1 MLRYRSRFRGL
12 ARAVAVFV
20 VVTMVSWSANTSVT
34 ADGESDTNEPPV
46 VSGAD
51 EVDFTENGVGVVGT
65 YAATDPEGVTVTW
78 GVSGDDGAV
87 FGISSGGVL
96 SFDSPPDFEDPDDA
110 DGDNRYLVTVE
121 ASDGSLTGSLDVVV
135 TVGDVNEPPVVSGV
149 EAVGY
154 AENGVG
160 VVGTYAATD
169 PEGVT
174 VTWGVSGDDGAVFGI
189 SSGGVLSFDSPP
201 DFEDPDDAD
210 GDNRYLVTVEASD
223 GSLTGSLDVVV
234 TVGDVNEPPVVSGV
248 EAVGYAENGVGVVGT
263 YAATDPEGVTVTW
276 GVSGDDGAVFGISS
290 GGVLSFDSPPDFE
303 DPDDADGDNRYLV
316 TVEASDGSL
325 TGSLDV
331 VVTVGDVNEPPV
343 VSGAD
348 EVDFTENGVG
358 VVGTYAATDPEGV
371 TVTWGVSGDD
381 GAVFG
386 ISSGGVLSFDSP
398 PDFEDPDDA
407 DGDNRYLVTVEA
419 SDGSLTGSLDVV
431 VTVGDVNEPP
441 VVSGV
446 EAVGY
451 AENGVG
457 VVGTYA
463 ATDPEGVT
471 VTWGVSGDDGAVF
484 GISSGGV
491 LSFDSPPD
499 FEDPDDADGDNRYL
513 VTVEASDGSETAGLD
528 VIVTVTDL
536 TVSGPEEIG
545 YVENGTGAVGTY
557 AANGAVTWGLS
568 GDDSDDFGISSG
580 GVLSFGSSPDFENP
594 DDADGDNRYLV
605 TVEASDGSETAGL
618 DVIVTV
624 TDLTVSGAGVVGYAE
639 NGTGAVGTYAANGAV
654 TWGLSGDDSDDF
666 GISSGGVLSFGGSP
680 DFEDPDDADG
690 DNQYRVT
697 VEASDGSL
705 TGSLDV
711 VVTVDDVN
719 EPPTGLTATAG
730 FESVTLRWA
739 DPNNVSISG
748 YEYRQST
755 DSGATFGEFTLI
767 SGSDAATTTYTIT
780 GLTIGVA
787 YTFEIRAV
795 YSGVPGPS
803 SDQVTAT
810 PALLFGLTGF
820 AVADA
825 VAGTPAVLVSNT
837 GETTS
842 GKTTTVLNEHAQ
854 GFNTGKNTLG
864 YVLTSVELDIG
875 DAPVGGTLTVSV
887 RADDGG
893 GGPGDPVLH
902 ALTNPGSV
910 GTGLQVF
917 TAAADAGLDANTHY
931 FMHIAFTGGTPPQW
945 SFTDSNGDTAANAGW
960 NIDNDRRLRASGS
973 NWTTPSP
980 STVIQIKVNGYS
992 RAPAAPTNLSA
1003 LPSDGQVVLSWD
1015 DPDND
1020 TITKYQYSTDGGT
1033 NFTDIG
1039 SSSASTTTHTIMG
1052 LNNGTTYMLAVR
1064 AVNSGRE
1071 GAASTVAVVM
1081 VPAAPTGLVAVT
1093 GDRQVRLGWSYPGD
1107 SSSITGFQ
1115 YQQKTGGDFGDDWT
1129 DITGSTAGTTSHIV
1143 TGLTNETEYTFA
1155 VRAVNVTIAGARAEA
1170 PGATPAA
1177 AGERPAKPT
1186 NFSAAQTGVGQ
1197 VELRWNAAQQPLTVT
1212 GYEYTDDGGS
1222 DWKPV
1227 SGSDSSTV
1235 SYTVP
1240 DLIEDTTYTFAVQA
1254 VNSAG
1259 YSNSSNSRSVTII
1272 AKPLRPVGVG
1282 ADAGDTQAKVR
1293 WRRSGDPP
1301 ITKFQLLQVPQSK
1314 LTAGDS
1320 ADNDEYGYSVAI
1332 DGDTAVIGA
1341 YQHDVT
1347 PSGGAKVDNAGAA
1360 YVFIKDSAGQWR
1372 QTAKLT
1378 ASDGAVDDEF
1388 GVSVAIDGDTVVVG
1402 AHQHDANSNSDA
1414 GAVYVF
1420 TKSGDNW
1427 TDGTETAKLTAS
1439 DGAVDDE
1446 FGVSVAI
1453 DGDTVVVG
1461 AHQHDANSNSDAG
1474 AVYVFTKSGDNWTD
1488 GTETAK
1494 LTASDGAVDDE
1505 FGVSVAIDGD
1515 TVVVGAHQHD
1525 ANSNS
1530 DAGAVYVFTKSGDNW
1545 TDGTETAKLTASD
1558 GAVDDEFGV
1567 SVAIDGD
1574 TVVVGAHQHDAN
1586 SNSDAGAAY
1595 VFARDSNSGKWSQ
1608 TAKLTA
1614 SDGAVDDEFGI
1625 SVALDG
1631 DDAVV
1636 GAYLDT
1642 NSLLFHT
1649 DAGSAYVFA
1658 RGSDGWRQ
1666 SLKLAAPDAA
1676 ANDHFGYSVAVAN
1689 GTVLA
1694 GAPQDDDNGDDSG
1707 SAYLMDISDA
1717 KWADFES
1724 EELTVSGSSYEYRVL
1739 GLTNGQEYTFR
1750 VRSVNHVGNDPSA
1763 EFVSAT
1769 PQLAIPGKATGLS
1782 AQAGNRRVYLNWDR
1796 SDDSTITGY
1805 QVLPHQQTKLSAGS
1819 DGEFQGKFGESVA
1832 VDGDTVVVGAYQHD
1846 VNTYSNAGEAYV
1858 FVRRSSGWRRQVELS
1873 ASDGAKDDLF
1883 GYSVAVDGDT
1893 VVVGAYQHDVNSNS
1907 DAGAAYVF
1915 VRAPNSGVW
1924 SQAAKLTAFDGAED
1938 DLFGYSVAVDGDT
1951 VVVGARGDDGK
1962 KGAAYVF
1969 TKPNTDNGWAD
1980 IDVTTAVK
1988 LTASDGDTFDYFGHS
2003 VAVDDDTIVIG
2014 AHQHDL
2020 TDGQDTGSAYVSTKD
2035 SGTGVWGQPAKLTAD
2050 DYGPDDQFG
2059 WSVAVD
2065 GDTVVV
2071 GARKNNAAY
2080 VFIWDSVAWRQAAK
2094 LIASDSDGNE
2104 EFGDSVAVRDSTIV
2118 VGAYSAYSTN
2128 ENADNPHSGAA
2139 YVFTKPATGWANDL
2153 SEDHITERAK
2163 LILPGG
2169 GGADEK
2175 AVEFGDS
2182 VALDGQYIVVG
2193 VPGHDVAAVD
2203 DNFGSV
2209 YVSDIPVWTHI
2220 RNSKATTTS
2229 HTVRGLNHGVE
2240 YTFQVRAVD
2249 GVGEGSGSNV
2259 VRARPFRTTGGGEA
2273 QLLTDPCDYAPTP
2286 FMDVPQDSFA
2296 FDAVACIYNLG
2307 ITGGTSLSTYS
2318 PDAPVTRA
2326 QMAAFLSSLYT
2337 AVVGKPARV
2346 VEHPFVDVGG
2356 SFAEDDIARIFG
2368 MGVTSGTSLS
2378 TYSPD
2383 APVTRAQ
2390 MAAFLS
2396 SLYTAVVGKPARVVE
2411 HPFVDVGGSF
2421 AEDDIARI
2429 FGMGVTSGTS
2439 LSTYSPDAPVTR
2451 AQMAAFLAR
2460 LYKALVAASR

>member
-51 EVDFTENGVGVVGT
+51 GVDFTENGVGVVGT

-78 GVSGDDGAV
+78 GLSGEDSNDL
-87 FGISSGGVL
+87 GISSGGVL
-96 SFDSPPDFEDPDDA
+96 SFGGSPDFEDPDDA

-135 TVGDVNEPPVVSGV
+135 TVRDVNEPPVVSGVEAVGYAENGVGVVGTYAATDPEGVTVTWGLSGEDSNDLGISSGGVLSFGGSPDFEDPDDADGDNRYLVTVEASDGSLTGSLDVVVTVRDVNEPPVVSGVEAVGYAENGVGVVGTYAATDPEGVTVTWGLSGEDSNDLGISSGGVLSFGGSPDFEDPDDADGDNRYLVTVEASDGSLTGSLDVVVTVRDVNEPPVVSGV

-189 SSGGVLSFDSPP
+189 SSGGVLSF
-201 DFEDPDDAD
+201 
-210 GDNRYLVTVEASD
+210 
-223 GSLTGSLDVVV
+223 
-234 TVGDVNEPPVVSGV
+234 
-248 EAVGYAENGVGVVGT
+248 
-263 YAATDPEGVTVTW
+263 
-276 GVSGDDGAVFGISS
+276 
-290 GGVLSFDSPPDFE
+290 
-303 DPDDADGDNRYLV
+303 
-316 TVEASDGSL
+316 
-325 TGSLDV
+325 
-331 VVTVGDVNEPPV
+331 
-343 VSGAD
+343 
-348 EVDFTENGVG
+348 
-358 VVGTYAATDPEGV
+358 
-371 TVTWGVSGDD
+371 
-381 GAVFG
+381 
-386 ISSGGVLSFDSP
+386 
-398 PDFEDPDDA
+398 
-407 DGDNRYLVTVEA
+407 
-419 SDGSLTGSLDVV
+419 
-431 VTVGDVNEPP
+431 
-441 VVSGV
+441 
-446 EAVGY
+446 
-451 AENGVG
+451 
-457 VVGTYA
+457 
-463 ATDPEGVT
+463 
-471 VTWGVSGDDGAVF
+471 
-484 GISSGGV
+484 
-491 LSFDSPPD
+491 
-499 FEDPDDADGDNRYL
+499 
-513 VTVEASDGSETAGLD
+513 
-528 VIVTVTDL
+528 
-536 TVSGPEEIG
+536 
-545 YVENGTGAVGTY
+545 
-557 AANGAVTWGLS
+557 
-568 GDDSDDFGISSG
+568 
-580 GVLSFGSSPDFENP
+580 GSSPDFENP

-605 TVEASDGSETAGL
+605 TVVASDGSETAGL

-654 TWGLSGDDSDDF
+654 TWGLSGEDSNDLGISSGGVLSFGSSPDFENPDDADGDNQYRVTVVASDGSETAGLDVIVTVTDLTVSGAGVVGYAENGTGAVGTYAANGAVTWGLSGEDSNDL

-690 DNQYRVT
+690 DNRYLVT
-697 VEASDGSL
+697 VEASDGSE
-705 TGSLDV
+705 TAGLDV

-739 DPNNVSISG
+739 NPNNVSISG

-825 VAGTPAVLVSNT
+825 AAGTPAVLVSNT

-931 FMHIAFTGGTPPQW
+931 FVHIAFTGGTPPQW

-1039 SSSASTTTHTIMG
+1039 SSGASITTHTIMG

-1064 AVNSGRE
+1064 AVNSGGE

-1081 VPAAPTGLVAVT
+1081 VPAAPTGLVAVA

-1197 VELRWNAAQQPLTVT
+1197 VKLRWNAAQQPLTVT

-1222 DWKPV
+1222 VWKTV

-1235 SYTVP
+1235 SYTVS
-1240 DLIEDTTYTFAVQA
+1240 DLTEDTTYTFAVRA

-1259 YSNSSNSRSVTII
+1259 SSNPSNSRPVTII
-1272 AKPLRPVGVG
+1272 GKPGRPVGVG
-1282 ADAGDTQAKVR
+1282 AEAGNTQAKVR

-1360 YVFIKDSAGQWR
+1360 YVFIKDSAGQWL

-1402 AHQHDANSNSDA
+1402 AHQHDASSNSDA

-1420 TKSGDNW
+1420 TKPDSGWDDDDY
-1427 TDGTETAKLTAS
+1427 DGTETAKLTAS

-1461 AHQHDANSNSDAG
+1461 AHQHDASSNSDAG
-1474 AVYVFTKSGDNWTD
+1474 AVYVFTKPDSGWDDDDYD

-1525 ANSNS
+1525 ASSNS
-1530 DAGAVYVFTKSGDNW
+1530 DAGAVYVFTKPDSGWDDDDY
-1545 TDGTETAKLTASD
+1545 DGTETAKLTALN

-1614 SDGAVDDEFGI
+1614 SDGAANDEFGI

-1642 NSLLFHT
+1642 NPLLFLT

-1676 ANDHFGYSVAVAN
+1676 QFDHFGYSVAVAD

-1694 GAPQDDDNGDDSG
+1694 GAPQDDDG

-1717 KWADFES
+1717 KWADLES
-1724 EELTVSGSSYEYRVL
+1724 EELTVSGSNYEYRVL
-1739 GLTNGQEYTFR
+1739 GLTNGQEYAFR
-1750 VRSVNHVGNDPSA
+1750 VRSVNDAGNDPSA

-1769 PQLAIPGKATGLS
+1769 PELAIPGKATGLS

-1805 QVLPHQQTKLSAGS
+1805 QVLGHQQTKLSAGS
-1819 DGEFQGKFGESVA
+1819 DGQNKGQFGESVA
-1832 VDGDTVVVGAYQHD
+1832 MDGGTVVVGAYQHD

-1915 VRAPNSGVW
+1915 VRAPNSEVW
-1924 SQAAKLTAFDGAED
+1924 SQAAKLTASDGAED

-1988 LTASDGDTFDYFGHS
+1988 LTTSDGDTFDYFGHS

-2020 TDGQDTGSAYVSTKD
+2020 TDGQDTGAAYVSTKD

-2071 GARKNNAAY
+2071 GARKKNAAY
-2080 VFIWDSVAWRQAAK
+2080 VFVWDPNSVAWRQAAK
-2094 LIASDSDGNE
+2094 LIASDSDGSE
-2104 EFGDSVAVRDSTIV
+2104 EFGDSIAVRDSTIV

-2128 ENADNPHSGAA
+2128 ENADNSHSGAA

-2153 SEDHITERAK
+2153 NEDHITERAK

-2220 RNSKATTTS
+2220 HNSKATTTS

-2240 YTFQVRAVD
+2240 YIFQVRAVD

-2429 FGMGVTSGTS
+2429 FGMGVTTGTS
-2439 LSTYSPDAPVTR
+2439 PSTYSPDTPVTR

>member
-154 AENGVG
+154 A
-160 VVGTYAATD
+160 
-169 PEGVT
+169 
-174 VTWGVSGDDGAVFGI
+174 
-189 SSGGVLSFDSPP
+189 
-201 DFEDPDDAD
+201 
-210 GDNRYLVTVEASD
+210 
-223 GSLTGSLDVVV
+223 
-234 TVGDVNEPPVVSGV
+234 
-248 EAVGYAENGVGVVGT
+248 
-263 YAATDPEGVTVTW
+263 
-276 GVSGDDGAVFGISS
+276 
-290 GGVLSFDSPPDFE
+290 
-303 DPDDADGDNRYLV
+303 
-316 TVEASDGSL
+316 
-325 TGSLDV
+325 
-331 VVTVGDVNEPPV
+331 
-343 VSGAD
+343 
-348 EVDFTENGVG
+348 ENGVG

-1093 GDRQVRLGWSYPGD
+1093 GDRQVRLGWSYPSD

-2240 YTFQVRAVD
+2240 YTFQVR
-2249 GVGEGSGSNV
+2249 
-2259 VRARPFRTTGGGEA
+2259 RGGRRGRG
-2273 QLLTDPCDYAPTP
+2273 L
-2286 FMDVPQDSFA
+2286 
-2296 FDAVACIYNLG
+2296 
-2307 ITGGTSLSTYS
+2307 
-2318 PDAPVTRA
+2318 
-2326 QMAAFLSSLYT
+2326 
-2337 AVVGKPARV
+2337 
-2346 VEHPFVDVGG
+2346 
-2356 SFAEDDIARIFG
+2356 
-2368 MGVTSGTSLS
+2368 
-2378 TYSPD
+2378 
-2383 APVTRAQ
+2383 
-2390 MAAFLS
+2390 
-2396 SLYTAVVGKPARVVE
+2396 
-2411 HPFVDVGGSF
+2411 
-2421 AEDDIARI
+2421 
-2429 FGMGVTSGTS
+2429 
-2439 LSTYSPDAPVTR
+2439 
-2451 AQMAAFLAR
+2451 R
-2460 LYKALVAASR
+2460 L